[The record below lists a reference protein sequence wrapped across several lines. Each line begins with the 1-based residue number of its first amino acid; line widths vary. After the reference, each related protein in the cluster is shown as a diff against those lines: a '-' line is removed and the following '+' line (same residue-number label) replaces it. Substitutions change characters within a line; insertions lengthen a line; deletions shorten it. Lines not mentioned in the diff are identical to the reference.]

1 MKFKYRNREFWCRG
15 YYVDTVG
22 KNKTAIEE
30 YIRNQL
36 VEDEMMD
43 QMTMKE
49 YMDPFTGSKSS
60 KA

>member
-1 MKFKYRNREFWCRG
+1 M
-15 YYVDTVG
+15 G
-22 KNKTAIEE
+22 KNKKAIEE

-49 YMDPFTGSKSS
+49 YTDPFTGSKSS